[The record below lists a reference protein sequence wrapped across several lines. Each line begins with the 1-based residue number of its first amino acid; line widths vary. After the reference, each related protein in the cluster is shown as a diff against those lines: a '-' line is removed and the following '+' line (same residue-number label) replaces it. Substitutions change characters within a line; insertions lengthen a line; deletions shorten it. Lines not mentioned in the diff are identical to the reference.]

1 MTEIDAP
8 RRSVRQGNPAN
19 RKAGGAPN
27 FEHGMR
33 RAADLYTEPT
43 RDAAD
48 DAPGVAPPVRRPT
61 GLPLLLLV
69 ALGLVTAAG
78 IVQVRARARVLGL
91 GAEIAE
97 MTGEHSHLLDERRRL
112 EAERAYLRHPD
123 YIQSVATT
131 RLDMVPARPESIQTI
146 RLKPEVLAKTTGPKG
161 QPAQGVRP

>member
-1 MTEIDAP
+1 MTTIDP
-8 RRSVRQGNPAN
+8 TRGRGPGRQVRNQRTAEPS
-19 RKAGGAPN
+19 

-33 RAADLYTEPT
+33 RAADLYAAAPEPG
-43 RDAAD
+43 
-48 DAPGVAPPVRRPT
+48 DAPMPAPAIRRPT

-97 MTGEHSHLLDERRRL
+97 MTGEHSGLLDERRRL

-123 YIQSVATT
+123 YIQSVAAG

-146 RLKPEVLAKTTGPKG
+146 RLKPEAVAAAKPQKQKPGATP
-161 QPAQGVRP
+161 

>member
-1 MTEIDAP
+1 MTTLDPTLAGSRGP
-8 RRSVRQGNPAN
+8 GRQAMNRRTAEPS
-19 RKAGGAPN
+19 

-33 RAADLYTEPT
+33 RAADLYTAAPEP
-43 RDAAD
+43 D
-48 DAPGVAPPVRRPT
+48 DAPMPTPAIRRPT

-78 IVQVRARARVLGL
+78 VVQVRARARVLGL

-97 MTGEHSHLLDERRRL
+97 MTGEHSGLLDEKRRL

-123 YIQSVATT
+123 YIQSVAAG

-146 RLKPEVLAKTTGPKG
+146 RLKPETLAATRKSGAAP
-161 QPAQGVRP
+161 